1 MHVPYFVYPF
11 IHQGVKKVKSMLNVH
26 IAFFVQNAVYAG
38 GLSITDVSSITSH
51 SDCPNL
57 DSELCGY
64 PLRTSLLE
72 SPYFL

>member
-1 MHVPYFVYPF
+1 
-11 IHQGVKKVKSMLNVH
+11 MLNVH